1 LSCTEVPRITNLWS
15 KVIDG
20 EGGEWLSKVVL
31 ESTRRFS
38 SSVFEKKG
46 SVVVEGRGVVLNM
59 PAGTIEV
66 NDGLI
71 KELHINSGEEGNCV
85 TRLEVKL
92 DFPADFY
99 IKTVSGFPFRLE
111 VYFNRGSIEKIFK
124 GRKVVVDPAHGG
136 RDTGGRG
143 QVSLLEKDIVLLI
156 AGNLEKLL
164 ARAGALPVMTRKED
178 VYLTLEERLGMARAA
193 GADAYIGIHNH
204 AGPDKNV
211 EGVFTLCKSDEK
223 SRRLAELV
231 QREVVK
237 KLKASDRGVAVNSE
251 LSPLGDI
258 PGIEVEVLAITNLV
272 EEVFLRGLT
281 VRKRAAEGIFNGL
294 VKFFAK
300 NGG

>member
-1 LSCTEVPRITNLWS
+1 MSRTEVPRITNLWS
-15 KVIDG
+15 KVVDG

-31 ESTRRFS
+31 ESTRRFAHG
-38 SSVFEKKG
+38 VFEKKG
-46 SVVVEGRGVVLNM
+46 TVVVEGRGVILNM

-71 KELHINSGEEGNCV
+71 RELNTGEENDGV

-99 IKTVSGFPFRLE
+99 IKAVTGFPYRLE
-111 VYFNRGSIEKIFK
+111 IYFNRRSIEEIFK

-156 AGNLEKLL
+156 AENLEKLL
-164 ARAGALPVMTRKED
+164 VRAGALPVMTRKGD
-178 VYLTLEERLGMARAA
+178 AHITLEERLRMARAA

-211 EGVFTLCKSDEK
+211 EGVFTLYKSDDQ
-223 SRRLAELV
+223 SLRLAQLV
-231 QREVVK
+231 QGEVVK
-237 KLKASDRGVAVNSE
+237 KLKAADRGVAVNGE

-294 VKFFAK
+294 LQFFAK
-300 NGG
+300 